1 MFGFST
7 TLRSA
12 SQGKAEFSMEF
23 SRYALLPNAIAD
35 ELIKKYREEQAKKA
49 K

>member
-1 MFGFST
+1 
-7 TLRSA
+7 
-12 SQGKAEFSMEF
+12 MEF
-23 SRYALLPNAIAD
+23 SRYAALPNNLAE